1 MRLWLLLVD
10 HTSRAFGGLFKV
22 EIPSGNIYA
31 LKKKVKEE
39 WGDRLSCIDAA
50 DLTVLRCT
58 DPTITLGYGSREVR
72 DLRVNNIFS
81 SQKVKQL
88 DEMQVIEELNV
99 MKEEVLLVQA
109 LDIVLNEGHHF
120 ITSKVN
126 EKYEDVFLQADTQG
140 NFTIEDFYSNRITFL
155 SEDASRKRKA
165 DDKMRAIAE
174 TLVDEATSKEYFDYS
189 RADISEPTVN
199 RHEVIHF
206 CHVSS
211 VPREKYLEKRF
222 KEEDANW
229 LFFDAIAQHFKSLPS
244 NITCHGARITVR
256 FASGNSEGSWQFPL
270 IVRVETG
277 YHTYRSKSDFLVL
290 KFGLPRGAS
299 VVRFA
304 NTYLDAYRA
313 ERDFIFVAIFVG
325 DIGVADRYLMYQTG
339 GSQEVFLK
347 KRAFDLKNKD
357 SRVKFAL
364 KFYNLASALK
374 DKSDLENEDTRRK
387 VEEFAHHV
395 YKLSRDHNLSRFIIK
410 TQLPAST
417 GSDEGNQP
425 GSSVHQKG
433 DTGDAT
439 GQLEACGYVVVPDV
453 IETDHGIWELLDK
466 LPPHIRTVYRWSNR
480 SKKELIAK
488 RLRKGSVELHIL
500 KHLHLMWP
508 QSPHIISLIETIPS
522 TTGGWL
528 ILPKLHSICNQRLM
542 NRGGLHGCV
551 QLSQGLIK
559 GLTYLHEHN
568 VAHRDIKP
576 GNLVCDDAFHPQII
590 DFDAAVQVQDEN
602 TETDEYRGTED
613 WTAPEMGKENGPTP
627 MHSPI
632 KADRWSCGRVLL
644 CYIMLGKGD
653 SPLSK
658 FAEQLMVDEPQKRP
672 SLLEWDKWSAA
683 LYSDMANV
691 LGKEVRPGQ
700 DMVEVNGESMKPPDA
715 KKPRLEVTEQGSG

>member
-1 MRLWLLLVD
+1 
-10 HTSRAFGGLFKV
+10 
-22 EIPSGNIYA
+22 
-31 LKKKVKEE
+31 
-39 WGDRLSCIDAA
+39 
-50 DLTVLRCT
+50 
-58 DPTITLGYGSREVR
+58 
-72 DLRVNNIFS
+72 
-81 SQKVKQL
+81 
-88 DEMQVIEELNV
+88 MQVIEELNV
-99 MKEEVLLVQA
+99 MKEEVLFVQA
-109 LDIVLNEGHHF
+109 SDFVLNEGHF
-120 ITSKVN
+120 ITSRVN

-155 SEDASRKRKA
+155 SESESRSEDDVPKFVEKHEETLGRKRKA

-211 VPREKYLEKRF
+211 VPGEKYLEKRF
-222 KEEDANW
+222 KGEDANW

-244 NITCHGARITVR
+244 NITGHGARITVR
-256 FASGNSEGSWQFPL
+256 FASGDSEGSWRFPL
-270 IVRVETG
+270 IVRVGTG

-290 KFGLPRGAS
+290 KFGLPRVGVAINAFPPDQPAVDHHCLVLQGAS

-325 DIGVADRYLMYQTG
+325 DIGVADRYLMYQTE

-364 KFYNLASALK
+364 EFYNLASALK
-374 DKSDLENEDTRRK
+374 DKSDLESKDTRRK
-387 VEEFAHHV
+387 VEEFEDHV
-395 YKLSRDHNLSRFIIK
+395 YKLSRDHNLSRFTIK

-439 GQLEACGYVVVPDV
+439 GQLEACGYAVVPDV
-453 IETDHGIWELLDK
+453 IETDHGIWELVGK
-466 LPPHIRTVYRWSNR
+466 LPPHIRTVYRRSDR

-500 KHLHLMWP
+500 KHLHSMRP

-528 ILPKLHSICNQRLM
+528 ILPKLHSICDQRFM
-542 NRGGLHGCV
+542 NCGGLHGRV
-551 QLSQGLIK
+551 QLGQGLIK
-559 GLTYLHEHN
+559 GLAYLHEHN

-576 GNLVCDDAFHPQII
+576 GNLVCDNAFHLQII

-613 WTAPEMGKENGPTP
+613 WTAPEMGKEDGPTP

-644 CYIMLGKGD
+644 RYIMLGKGD
-653 SPLSK
+653 SPLFK
-658 FAEQLMVDEPQKRP
+658 FAEELMADEPKKRP

-691 LGKEVRPGQ
+691 LGKEVRSGQ
-700 DMVEVNGESMKPPDA
+700 DIVEVDGESMKPPDA
-715 KKPRLEVTEQGSG
+715 KKPRLEVTEQGSS

>member
-10 HTSRAFGGLFKV
+10 HTPRALGGVFSV
-22 EIPSGNIYA
+22 EITSGNIYA

-39 WGDRLSCIDAA
+39 WENRLDAA
-50 DLTVLRCT
+50 DLTVWRCT
-58 DPTITLGYGSREVR
+58 DPTITLGYGGREVWN
-72 DLRVNNIFS
+72 LRVNNIFS

-99 MKEEVLLVQA
+99 MKEEVLFVQA
-109 LDIVLNEGHHF
+109 SDFVLNEGRHF

-126 EKYEDVFLQADTQG
+126 EKYEDVSSSRHSRELHDRRFLL
-140 NFTIEDFYSNRITFL
+140 NRITFL
-155 SEDASRKRKA
+155 SESESRSEDDVPKFVEKHEETLGRKRRRMIRRSQ
-165 DDKMRAIAE
+165 MRAIAE

-211 VPREKYLEKRF
+211 VPGEKYLEKRF
-222 KEEDANW
+222 KGEDANW
-229 LFFDAIAQHFKSLPS
+229 LFFDAIA
-244 NITCHGARITVR
+244 NILNLSPQTSQVTEQGSP
-256 FASGNSEGSWQFPL
+256 ASGDSEGSWRFPL
-270 IVRVETG
+270 IVRVGTG

-290 KFGLPRGAS
+290 KFGLPRVGVAINAFPPDQPAVDHHCLVLQGAS

-325 DIGVADRYLMYQTG
+325 DIGVADRYLMYQTE

-364 KFYNLASALK
+364 EFYNLASALK
-374 DKSDLENEDTRRK
+374 DKSDLESKDTRRK
-387 VEEFAHHV
+387 VEEFE
-395 YKLSRDHNLSRFIIK
+395 DH
-410 TQLPAST
+410 LPAST

-439 GQLEACGYVVVPDV
+439 GQLEACGYAVVPDV
-453 IETDHGIWELLDK
+453 IETDHGIWELVGK
-466 LPPHIRTVYRWSNR
+466 LPPHIRTVYRRSDR

-500 KHLHLMWP
+500 KHLHSMRP

-528 ILPKLHSICNQRLM
+528 ILPKLHSICDQRFM
-542 NRGGLHGCV
+542 NCGGLHGRV
-551 QLSQGLIK
+551 QLGQGLIK
-559 GLTYLHEHN
+559 GLAYLHEHN

-576 GNLVCDDAFHPQII
+576 SNLVCDDAFHPQII
-590 DFDAAVQVQDEN
+590 DFNAAVQVQDEN
-602 TETDEYRGTED
+602 TKTDEYRGTED
-613 WTAPEMGKENGPTP
+613 
-627 MHSPI
+627 
-632 KADRWSCGRVLL
+632 
-644 CYIMLGKGD
+644 
-653 SPLSK
+653 
-658 FAEQLMVDEPQKRP
+658 
-672 SLLEWDKWSAA
+672 
-683 LYSDMANV
+683 
-691 LGKEVRPGQ
+691 
-700 DMVEVNGESMKPPDA
+700 
-715 KKPRLEVTEQGSG
+715 